1 MENTNKNEYKITL
14 KKIWIHLSTICKHK
28 YWVLKY
34 CHMCGITWQGI
45 KHDLSKFSP
54 TEFWTNVKYA
64 IPGKSPIDVQKELF
78 GFSMAWQ
85 HHKGNNPHHYE
96 FWMDKFDDGCYVTRM
111 PYKYV
116 VEMLCDNL
124 AAGRAYSGKKYSYSD
139 EWKWWLKQRTIRN
152 MHPDNRDFMNICFEA
167 LLYCEANPGGF
178 KQLSIEHHGDDTAY
192 TAKFIGVSCI
202 EKDILNKDALKQ
214 IYDIAFTEDRP
225 MQMRIKDGGVSK
237 WDNV

>member
-1 MENTNKNEYKITL
+1 MENSKKEYRITFQ
-14 KKIWIHLSTICKHK
+14 KIWIHLSTICKHK

-34 CHMCGITWQGI
+34 CHKCGITWRGI
-45 KHDLSKFSP
+45 VHDLSKFSI

-85 HHKGNNPHHYE
+85 HHKAHNLHHYE

-124 AAGRAYSGKKYSYSD
+124 AAGRAYSGKNYSYKA
-139 EWKWWLKQRTIRN
+139 EWEWWLKQRTIRN

-167 LLYCEANPGGF
+167 LLYTEKNPGGF
-178 KQLSIEHHGDDTAY
+178 KYIYIEHGNDNTGYARKGISIPCY
-192 TAKFIGVSCI
+192 
-202 EKDILNKDALKQ
+202 ENDILNKNTLER
-214 IYDIAFTEDRP
+214 IYNITFSEERP
-225 MQMRIKDGGVSK
+225 TQMKIKDGNESK
-237 WDNV
+237 WDNK